1 MKKIAKKNQIVIATL
16 AVMIAAAGYMNY
28 SGKLFPNKTKT
39 QETNSELANK
49 ELLDISDEDASVSSG
64 DMKSQEGDSGSGADS
79 NAGSTDDGSVD
90 GTPGEAVLT
99 NGSVSS
105 VVSQAKV
112 SREQV
117 RSKNKETLQNIIDN
131 KNLSA
136 EEKEKAVNQMVQMTE
151 TAEKESAAES
161 LLAAKGFHNS
171 VVSITD
177 EGITLKKI
185 AKKNQIV
192 IATLAVMIAAA
203 GYMNYSG
210 KLFPNKT
217 KTQETNSELAN
228 KELLDISDE
237 DASVSSGDMKSQE
250 GDSGSG
256 ADSNAGSTDDGS
268 VDGTPGEAVL
278 TNGSVS
284 SVVSQA
290 KVSREQVRSKNKETL
305 QNIIDNKNLSAEEKE
320 KAVNQMVQMTET
332 AEKESAAESLLAA
345 KGFYN
350 SVVSITDDQADVIV
364 GASELSDANRA
375 QIEDIVT
382 RKTGVAAQNIVINPV
397 NADSK

>member
-171 VVSITD
+171 VVSIT
-177 EGITLKKI
+177 
-185 AKKNQIV
+185 N
-192 IATLAVMIAAA
+192 
-203 GYMNYSG
+203 
-210 KLFPNKT
+210 
-217 KTQETNSELAN
+217 
-228 KELLDISDE
+228 
-237 DASVSSGDMKSQE
+237 
-250 GDSGSG
+250 
-256 ADSNAGSTDDGS
+256 
-268 VDGTPGEAVL
+268 
-278 TNGSVS
+278 
-284 SVVSQA
+284 
-290 KVSREQVRSKNKETL
+290 
-305 QNIIDNKNLSAEEKE
+305 
-320 KAVNQMVQMTET
+320 
-332 AEKESAAESLLAA
+332 
-345 KGFYN
+345 
-350 SVVSITDDQADVIV
+350 DQADVIV

>member
-117 RSKNKETLQNIIDN
+117 RSKNKETLQNTIDN

-161 LLAAKGFHNS
+161 LLAAKGFH
-171 VVSITD
+171 
-177 EGITLKKI
+177 
-185 AKKNQIV
+185 
-192 IATLAVMIAAA
+192 
-203 GYMNYSG
+203 
-210 KLFPNKT
+210 
-217 KTQETNSELAN
+217 
-228 KELLDISDE
+228 
-237 DASVSSGDMKSQE
+237 
-250 GDSGSG
+250 
-256 ADSNAGSTDDGS
+256 
-268 VDGTPGEAVL
+268 
-278 TNGSVS
+278 
-284 SVVSQA
+284 
-290 KVSREQVRSKNKETL
+290 
-305 QNIIDNKNLSAEEKE
+305 
-320 KAVNQMVQMTET
+320 
-332 AEKESAAESLLAA
+332 
-345 KGFYN
+345 N

>member
-117 RSKNKETLQNIIDN
+117 RSKNN

-161 LLAAKGFHNS
+161 LLAAKGFH
-171 VVSITD
+171 
-177 EGITLKKI
+177 
-185 AKKNQIV
+185 
-192 IATLAVMIAAA
+192 
-203 GYMNYSG
+203 
-210 KLFPNKT
+210 
-217 KTQETNSELAN
+217 
-228 KELLDISDE
+228 
-237 DASVSSGDMKSQE
+237 
-250 GDSGSG
+250 
-256 ADSNAGSTDDGS
+256 
-268 VDGTPGEAVL
+268 
-278 TNGSVS
+278 
-284 SVVSQA
+284 
-290 KVSREQVRSKNKETL
+290 
-305 QNIIDNKNLSAEEKE
+305 
-320 KAVNQMVQMTET
+320 
-332 AEKESAAESLLAA
+332 
-345 KGFYN
+345 N

>member
-28 SGKLFPNKTKT
+28 SGKLFPNKAKT

-49 ELLDISDEDASVSSG
+49 ELLDISDEDTSVSSR
-64 DMKSQEGDSGSGADS
+64 DIKSQDGDTGSSTDS
-79 NAGSTDDGSVD
+79 NSGSTDGGSVD

-105 VVSQAKV
+105 VAAQAKV

-131 KNLSA
+131 KNLSDA
-136 EEKEKAVNQMVQMTE
+136 EKEKAVNQMVQMTE
-151 TAEKESAAES
+151 TAEKEAAAES
-161 LLAAKGFHNS
+161 LLAAKGFN
-171 VVSITD
+171 D
-177 EGITLKKI
+177 
-185 AKKNQIV
+185 
-192 IATLAVMIAAA
+192 
-203 GYMNYSG
+203 
-210 KLFPNKT
+210 
-217 KTQETNSELAN
+217 
-228 KELLDISDE
+228 
-237 DASVSSGDMKSQE
+237 
-250 GDSGSG
+250 
-256 ADSNAGSTDDGS
+256 
-268 VDGTPGEAVL
+268 
-278 TNGSVS
+278 
-284 SVVSQA
+284 
-290 KVSREQVRSKNKETL
+290 
-305 QNIIDNKNLSAEEKE
+305 
-320 KAVNQMVQMTET
+320 
-332 AEKESAAESLLAA
+332 
-345 KGFYN
+345 

>member
-64 DMKSQEGDSGSGADS
+64 DRKSQEGDSGSGADS

-177 EGITLKKI
+177 
-185 AKKNQIV
+185 
-192 IATLAVMIAAA
+192 
-203 GYMNYSG
+203 
-210 KLFPNKT
+210 
-217 KTQETNSELAN
+217 
-228 KELLDISDE
+228 
-237 DASVSSGDMKSQE
+237 
-250 GDSGSG
+250 
-256 ADSNAGSTDDGS
+256 
-268 VDGTPGEAVL
+268 
-278 TNGSVS
+278 
-284 SVVSQA
+284 
-290 KVSREQVRSKNKETL
+290 
-305 QNIIDNKNLSAEEKE
+305 
-320 KAVNQMVQMTET
+320 
-332 AEKESAAESLLAA
+332 
-345 KGFYN
+345 
-350 SVVSITDDQADVIV
+350 DQADVIV

>member
-177 EGITLKKI
+177 
-185 AKKNQIV
+185 
-192 IATLAVMIAAA
+192 
-203 GYMNYSG
+203 
-210 KLFPNKT
+210 
-217 KTQETNSELAN
+217 
-228 KELLDISDE
+228 
-237 DASVSSGDMKSQE
+237 
-250 GDSGSG
+250 
-256 ADSNAGSTDDGS
+256 
-268 VDGTPGEAVL
+268 
-278 TNGSVS
+278 
-284 SVVSQA
+284 
-290 KVSREQVRSKNKETL
+290 
-305 QNIIDNKNLSAEEKE
+305 
-320 KAVNQMVQMTET
+320 
-332 AEKESAAESLLAA
+332 
-345 KGFYN
+345 
-350 SVVSITDDQADVIV
+350 DQADVIV
-364 GASELSDANRA
+364 RASELSDANRA

>member
-28 SGKLFPNKTKT
+28 SGKLVPNKTKT

-177 EGITLKKI
+177 
-185 AKKNQIV
+185 
-192 IATLAVMIAAA
+192 
-203 GYMNYSG
+203 
-210 KLFPNKT
+210 
-217 KTQETNSELAN
+217 
-228 KELLDISDE
+228 
-237 DASVSSGDMKSQE
+237 
-250 GDSGSG
+250 
-256 ADSNAGSTDDGS
+256 
-268 VDGTPGEAVL
+268 
-278 TNGSVS
+278 
-284 SVVSQA
+284 
-290 KVSREQVRSKNKETL
+290 
-305 QNIIDNKNLSAEEKE
+305 
-320 KAVNQMVQMTET
+320 
-332 AEKESAAESLLAA
+332 
-345 KGFYN
+345 
-350 SVVSITDDQADVIV
+350 DQADVIV

>member
-1 MKKIAKKNQIVIATL
+1 MKKIAKNNQIVIATL

-177 EGITLKKI
+177 
-185 AKKNQIV
+185 
-192 IATLAVMIAAA
+192 
-203 GYMNYSG
+203 
-210 KLFPNKT
+210 
-217 KTQETNSELAN
+217 
-228 KELLDISDE
+228 
-237 DASVSSGDMKSQE
+237 
-250 GDSGSG
+250 
-256 ADSNAGSTDDGS
+256 
-268 VDGTPGEAVL
+268 
-278 TNGSVS
+278 
-284 SVVSQA
+284 
-290 KVSREQVRSKNKETL
+290 
-305 QNIIDNKNLSAEEKE
+305 
-320 KAVNQMVQMTET
+320 
-332 AEKESAAESLLAA
+332 
-345 KGFYN
+345 
-350 SVVSITDDQADVIV
+350 DQADVIV

>member
-136 EEKEKAVNQMVQMTE
+136 EEKEEAVNQMVQMTE

-161 LLAAKGFHNS
+161 LLAAKGFH
-171 VVSITD
+171 
-177 EGITLKKI
+177 
-185 AKKNQIV
+185 
-192 IATLAVMIAAA
+192 
-203 GYMNYSG
+203 
-210 KLFPNKT
+210 
-217 KTQETNSELAN
+217 
-228 KELLDISDE
+228 
-237 DASVSSGDMKSQE
+237 
-250 GDSGSG
+250 
-256 ADSNAGSTDDGS
+256 
-268 VDGTPGEAVL
+268 
-278 TNGSVS
+278 
-284 SVVSQA
+284 
-290 KVSREQVRSKNKETL
+290 
-305 QNIIDNKNLSAEEKE
+305 
-320 KAVNQMVQMTET
+320 
-332 AEKESAAESLLAA
+332 
-345 KGFYN
+345 N

>member
-136 EEKEKAVNQMVQMTE
+136 EEKEKAVNQMGQMTE

-161 LLAAKGFHNS
+161 LLAAKGFH
-171 VVSITD
+171 
-177 EGITLKKI
+177 
-185 AKKNQIV
+185 
-192 IATLAVMIAAA
+192 
-203 GYMNYSG
+203 
-210 KLFPNKT
+210 
-217 KTQETNSELAN
+217 
-228 KELLDISDE
+228 
-237 DASVSSGDMKSQE
+237 
-250 GDSGSG
+250 
-256 ADSNAGSTDDGS
+256 
-268 VDGTPGEAVL
+268 
-278 TNGSVS
+278 
-284 SVVSQA
+284 
-290 KVSREQVRSKNKETL
+290 
-305 QNIIDNKNLSAEEKE
+305 
-320 KAVNQMVQMTET
+320 
-332 AEKESAAESLLAA
+332 
-345 KGFYN
+345 N

>member
-64 DMKSQEGDSGSGADS
+64 DMKSQEGDSGSGTDS

-171 VVSITD
+171 VVSI
-177 EGITLKKI
+177 
-185 AKKNQIV
+185 
-192 IATLAVMIAAA
+192 M
-203 GYMNYSG
+203 
-210 KLFPNKT
+210 
-217 KTQETNSELAN
+217 
-228 KELLDISDE
+228 
-237 DASVSSGDMKSQE
+237 
-250 GDSGSG
+250 
-256 ADSNAGSTDDGS
+256 
-268 VDGTPGEAVL
+268 
-278 TNGSVS
+278 
-284 SVVSQA
+284 
-290 KVSREQVRSKNKETL
+290 
-305 QNIIDNKNLSAEEKE
+305 
-320 KAVNQMVQMTET
+320 
-332 AEKESAAESLLAA
+332 
-345 KGFYN
+345 
-350 SVVSITDDQADVIV
+350 DDQADVIV

>member
-49 ELLDISDEDASVSSG
+49 ELLDISDEDASVPSG

-112 SREQV
+112 SRDQV

-177 EGITLKKI
+177 
-185 AKKNQIV
+185 
-192 IATLAVMIAAA
+192 
-203 GYMNYSG
+203 
-210 KLFPNKT
+210 
-217 KTQETNSELAN
+217 
-228 KELLDISDE
+228 
-237 DASVSSGDMKSQE
+237 
-250 GDSGSG
+250 
-256 ADSNAGSTDDGS
+256 
-268 VDGTPGEAVL
+268 
-278 TNGSVS
+278 
-284 SVVSQA
+284 
-290 KVSREQVRSKNKETL
+290 
-305 QNIIDNKNLSAEEKE
+305 
-320 KAVNQMVQMTET
+320 
-332 AEKESAAESLLAA
+332 
-345 KGFYN
+345 
-350 SVVSITDDQADVIV
+350 DQADVIV

>member
-136 EEKEKAVNQMVQMTE
+136 EEKEKAVNQMVQMTD

-161 LLAAKGFHNS
+161 LLAAKGFH
-171 VVSITD
+171 
-177 EGITLKKI
+177 
-185 AKKNQIV
+185 
-192 IATLAVMIAAA
+192 
-203 GYMNYSG
+203 
-210 KLFPNKT
+210 
-217 KTQETNSELAN
+217 
-228 KELLDISDE
+228 
-237 DASVSSGDMKSQE
+237 
-250 GDSGSG
+250 
-256 ADSNAGSTDDGS
+256 
-268 VDGTPGEAVL
+268 
-278 TNGSVS
+278 
-284 SVVSQA
+284 
-290 KVSREQVRSKNKETL
+290 
-305 QNIIDNKNLSAEEKE
+305 
-320 KAVNQMVQMTET
+320 
-332 AEKESAAESLLAA
+332 
-345 KGFYN
+345 N

>member
-1 MKKIAKKNQIVIATL
+1 
-16 AVMIAAAGYMNY
+16 MNY
-28 SGKLFPNKTKT
+28 SGKLFPNKPKT

-177 EGITLKKI
+177 
-185 AKKNQIV
+185 
-192 IATLAVMIAAA
+192 
-203 GYMNYSG
+203 
-210 KLFPNKT
+210 
-217 KTQETNSELAN
+217 
-228 KELLDISDE
+228 
-237 DASVSSGDMKSQE
+237 
-250 GDSGSG
+250 
-256 ADSNAGSTDDGS
+256 
-268 VDGTPGEAVL
+268 
-278 TNGSVS
+278 
-284 SVVSQA
+284 
-290 KVSREQVRSKNKETL
+290 
-305 QNIIDNKNLSAEEKE
+305 
-320 KAVNQMVQMTET
+320 
-332 AEKESAAESLLAA
+332 
-345 KGFYN
+345 
-350 SVVSITDDQADVIV
+350 DQADVIV
-364 GASELSDANRA
+364 GASELSDANVR
-375 QIEDIVT
+375 
-382 RKTGVAAQNIVINPV
+382 R
-397 NADSK
+397 SKIL

>member
-49 ELLDISDEDASVSSG
+49 ELLDISDEDASASSG

-177 EGITLKKI
+177 
-185 AKKNQIV
+185 
-192 IATLAVMIAAA
+192 
-203 GYMNYSG
+203 
-210 KLFPNKT
+210 
-217 KTQETNSELAN
+217 
-228 KELLDISDE
+228 
-237 DASVSSGDMKSQE
+237 
-250 GDSGSG
+250 
-256 ADSNAGSTDDGS
+256 
-268 VDGTPGEAVL
+268 
-278 TNGSVS
+278 
-284 SVVSQA
+284 
-290 KVSREQVRSKNKETL
+290 
-305 QNIIDNKNLSAEEKE
+305 
-320 KAVNQMVQMTET
+320 
-332 AEKESAAESLLAA
+332 
-345 KGFYN
+345 
-350 SVVSITDDQADVIV
+350 DQADVIV

>member
-136 EEKEKAVNQMVQMTE
+136 EEKETAVNQMVQMTE

-161 LLAAKGFHNS
+161 LLAAKGFH
-171 VVSITD
+171 
-177 EGITLKKI
+177 
-185 AKKNQIV
+185 
-192 IATLAVMIAAA
+192 
-203 GYMNYSG
+203 
-210 KLFPNKT
+210 
-217 KTQETNSELAN
+217 
-228 KELLDISDE
+228 
-237 DASVSSGDMKSQE
+237 
-250 GDSGSG
+250 
-256 ADSNAGSTDDGS
+256 
-268 VDGTPGEAVL
+268 
-278 TNGSVS
+278 
-284 SVVSQA
+284 
-290 KVSREQVRSKNKETL
+290 
-305 QNIIDNKNLSAEEKE
+305 
-320 KAVNQMVQMTET
+320 
-332 AEKESAAESLLAA
+332 
-345 KGFYN
+345 N